1 MRAPRCRPS
10 GRPGLNGGP
19 SLSGRPS
26 LNDSPRLNG
35 RGDRGALTL
44 GYVIIVPVFLL
55 AVMAIAQTSLW
66 YLARQAAL
74 AAARQGADA
83 ARAQNAPLGAGS
95 RAALAFARQSA
106 SGYLITPAATTAGSS
121 PATVEVTVSG
131 HAPSLVPGIVI
142 NVSQVARAPVEQ
154 FTTP

>member
-1 MRAPRCRPS
+1 MRAIRCRAR
-10 GRPGLNGGP
+10 GQ
-19 SLSGRPS
+19 
-26 LNDSPRLNG
+26 
-35 RGDRGALTL
+35 GDRGALTL
-44 GYVIIVPVFLL
+44 TYVVIVPVFLF

-66 YLARQAAL
+66 YLAREAAL

-83 ARAQNAPLGAGS
+83 ARAQHAPLAAGP

-106 SGYLITPAATTAGSS
+106 SGYLLTPAASTLGSS
-121 PATVEVTVSG
+121 AATVEVTVSG

-142 NVSQVARAPVEQ
+142 NVQQVARAPVEQ